1 MSCLFLKGEG
11 VLMSILLI
19 NASTK
24 EKLEQALQA
33 EETISENKN
42 NFRFRRWWAKQR
54 IAWMQALK
62 TDLETQTDI
71 RKLWNWWPSGFWLK
85 VVVMFHRFFFQ
96 MKGDLNKDTLHDEG
110 EELEKIQAELNAYG
124 KSVHRGQHI
133 CAQGVLE
140 KGSYRHD
147 EWIEKL
153 AWDKE
158 EGWKKARERIIQS
171 ALSEG
176 KNESE
181 KEPETGWLGLR
192 ENEKDSLK
200 KERRLLYFAKA
211 KRELKILLHVLFQQ
225 EPIASSESVSGPEGG
240 AETSSSGSHRLLS
253 LESTGFWEEFL
264 VVVDCQRKNDSS
276 NGMSLLGHISDVIE
290 RIKKKLGH
298 QWPVCSEG
306 TSVNQDMMNRQTDY
320 AFFEKEISQHREKIS
335 NYLETLQEND
345 ELLAKEA
352 QAHLSTLT
360 EITCEVRE
368 NFVQLKLSEINSYY
382 ETKERFSS
390 SIQSWW
396 QNKRIAVCKFL
407 ECLDIQTEAT
417 LTELPLASRK
427 ESASIF
433 TTTSSGPPP
442 LLEIWMKKYGVLLA
456 SFKDVRESKEGRS
469 KEKILQ
475 KQFEEDQEALY
486 QLVKGT
492 GDFIDDQR
500 RQNKEFT
507 DDEIDI
513 LQLKL
518 RNVLRMLQLRYHS
531 DHHCEENKV
540 STNLMG
546 ELNSFSSS
554 ALNEFVALRAGKR
567 RESDLSEKTKQFIQ
581 YLKTYREEKIQKLEE
596 LSIQR
601 SEELKQALER
611 QAQASKESAQ
621 ASKES
626 AQTSKESTQA
636 YKESTQA
643 YEESA
648 QASGRAADASGRAAD
663 ASEKLA
669 QASKET
675 AQASK
680 ELTQAYQEEAEVYE
694 EEAEAYE
701 KMTQELKQ
709 AQPNL
714 QKVKVQ
720 QDSDELRAKVEAMQ
734 STLDQLTQE
743 MNKRKEREGRRSP
756 SPRDNTHSS
765 SSDNARGG
773 YADARFYR
781 TPPTENGASSSSS
794 SSGSTREGASSQS
807 YSSPYPDRKTAQ

>member
-1 MSCLFLKGEG
+1 
-11 VLMSILLI
+11 
-19 NASTK
+19 
-24 EKLEQALQA
+24 
-33 EETISENKN
+33 
-42 NFRFRRWWAKQR
+42 
-54 IAWMQALK
+54 
-62 TDLETQTDI
+62 
-71 RKLWNWWPSGFWLK
+71 
-85 VVVMFHRFFFQ
+85 
-96 MKGDLNKDTLHDEG
+96 
-110 EELEKIQAELNAYG
+110 
-124 KSVHRGQHI
+124 
-133 CAQGVLE
+133 
-140 KGSYRHD
+140 
-147 EWIEKL
+147 
-153 AWDKE
+153 
-158 EGWKKARERIIQS
+158 
-171 ALSEG
+171 
-176 KNESE
+176 
-181 KEPETGWLGLR
+181 
-192 ENEKDSLK
+192 
-200 KERRLLYFAKA
+200 
-211 KRELKILLHVLFQQ
+211 
-225 EPIASSESVSGPEGG
+225 
-240 AETSSSGSHRLLS
+240 
-253 LESTGFWEEFL
+253 
-264 VVVDCQRKNDSS
+264 
-276 NGMSLLGHISDVIE
+276 MSLLGHISDVIE

-442 LLEIWMKKYGVLLA
+442 LLEIWMKKHGVLLA

-531 DHHCEENKV
+531 DHHCEENRV
-540 STNLMG
+540 STDLMQ
-546 ELNSFSSS
+546 ELNFFSSS

-643 YEESA
+643 YEEM
-648 QASGRAADASGRAAD
+648 
-663 ASEKLA
+663 
-669 QASKET
+669 
-675 AQASK
+675 
-680 ELTQAYQEEAEVYE
+680 V
-694 EEAEAYE
+694 
-701 KMTQELKQ
+701 QELEQVK
-709 AQPNL
+709 PNL
-714 QKVKVQ
+714 QKVQ
-720 QDSDELRAKVEAMQ
+720 QDSDELVVRVRALQLAVE
-734 STLDQLTQE
+734 QLTQE
-743 MNKRKEREGRRSP
+743 MNERKEREGRKSP
-756 SPRDNTHSS
+756 SPRAAAHSS

-773 YADARFYR
+773 YVDARFYR
-781 TPPTENGASSSSS
+781 ASPPSNGASSSSS
-794 SSGSTREGASSQS
+794 GSREGASSQS
-807 YSSPYPDRKTAQ
+807 YSSSSTTSPDRKTPL

>member
-1 MSCLFLKGEG
+1 
-11 VLMSILLI
+11 MSILLI

-33 EETISENKN
+33 EETIAANKN
-42 NFRFRRWWAKQR
+42 YFRFRRWWAKQR

-62 TDLETQTDI
+62 ADLETQTDI

-85 VVVMFHRFFFQ
+85 VVAMLHQFFFQ
-96 MKGDLNKDTLHDEG
+96 MKEDLNKDTLQAEG

-124 KSVHRGQHI
+124 KRVHRGQHI

-153 AWDKE
+153 AWDEE

-171 ALSEG
+171 ALLEAEATSE
-176 KNESE
+176 
-181 KEPETGWLGLR
+181 ETGWLGLSR
-192 ENEKDSLK
+192 NEKDTLK

-211 KRELKILLHVLFQQ
+211 KRELKILLHALFQQ
-225 EPIASSESVSGPEGG
+225 DPIASSESVSGPEGG
-240 AETSSSGSHRLLS
+240 AETSSSGSHRLFS

-276 NGMSLLGHISDVIE
+276 NGMSLLGHISDDIE

-298 QWPVCSEG
+298 QWLVCNEG
-306 TSVNQDMMNRQTDY
+306 ASINQDMMNRQTDY
-320 AFFEKEISQHREKIS
+320 AFFEKEISQYREKIS
-335 NYLETLQEND
+335 NLKTLREND

-352 QAHLSTLT
+352 QKHLITLT
-360 EITCEVRE
+360 EIACEVQE

-396 QNKRIAVCKFL
+396 QNKRIAVFKFL
-407 ECLDIQTEAT
+407 ECRDIQTEAT
-417 LTELPLASRK
+417 LTELLL
-427 ESASIF
+427 ESSSTPIP
-433 TTTSSGPPP
+433 TSSHSSP
-442 LLEIWMKKYGVLLA
+442 LLEVWMEKYRSLLA
-456 SFKDVRESKEGRS
+456 SFKNVRESKEGEK

-486 QLVKGT
+486 QLVQGT
-492 GDFIDDQR
+492 GNFIDDQR

-507 DDEIDI
+507 DDDIDI

-567 RESDLSEKTKQFIQ
+567 RESDLGEKTKQFIQ

-601 SEELKQALER
+601 SEELKQALKR

-626 AQTSKESTQA
+626 AQASKES
-636 YKESTQA
+636 
-643 YEESA
+643 
-648 QASGRAADASGRAAD
+648 
-663 ASEKLA
+663 A

-675 AQASK
+675 AQALGK
-680 ELTQAYQEEAEVYE
+680 LTQAYEEEAKVYE
-694 EEAEAYE
+694 E
-701 KMTQELKQ
+701 MVQELEQVK
-709 AQPNL
+709 PNL
-714 QKVKVQ
+714 QKVQ
-720 QDSDELRAKVEAMQ
+720 QDSDELVVRERALQLAVE
-734 STLDQLTQE
+734 QLTQE
-743 MNKRKEREGRRSP
+743 MNERKEREGRKSP
-756 SPRDNTHSS
+756 SPRAAAHSS

-773 YADARFYR
+773 YVDARFYR
-781 TPPTENGASSSSS
+781 AFPPSNGASSSSS
-794 SSGSTREGASSQS
+794 GSAREGASSQS
-807 YSSPYPDRKTAQ
+807 YSSSSTSPDRKTPL

>member
-1 MSCLFLKGEG
+1 
-11 VLMSILLI
+11 MSILLI

-33 EETISENKN
+33 EETIAANKN
-42 NFRFRRWWAKQR
+42 YFRFRRWWAKQR

-62 TDLETQTDI
+62 ADLETQTDI

-85 VVVMFHRFFFQ
+85 VVAMLHQFFFQ
-96 MKGDLNKDTLHDEG
+96 MKEDLNKDTLQAEG

-124 KSVHRGQHI
+124 KRVHRGQHI

-153 AWDKE
+153 AWDEE

-171 ALSEG
+171 ALLEAEATSE
-176 KNESE
+176 
-181 KEPETGWLGLR
+181 ETGWLGLSR
-192 ENEKDSLK
+192 NEKDTLK

-211 KRELKILLHVLFQQ
+211 KRELKILLHALFQQ
-225 EPIASSESVSGPEGG
+225 DPIASSESVSGPEGG
-240 AETSSSGSHRLLS
+240 AETSSSVSHRLFS

-276 NGMSLLGHISDVIE
+276 NGMSLLGHISDDIE

-298 QWPVCSEG
+298 QWLVCNEG
-306 TSVNQDMMNRQTDY
+306 ASINQDMMNRQTDY
-320 AFFEKEISQHREKIS
+320 AFFEKEISQYREKIS
-335 NYLETLQEND
+335 NLKTLREND

-352 QAHLSTLT
+352 QKHLITLT
-360 EITCEVRE
+360 EIACEVQE

-396 QNKRIAVCKFL
+396 QNKRIAVFKFL
-407 ECLDIQTEAT
+407 ECRDIQTEAT
-417 LTELPLASRK
+417 LTELLL
-427 ESASIF
+427 ESSSTPIP
-433 TTTSSGPPP
+433 TSSHSSP
-442 LLEIWMKKYGVLLA
+442 LLEVWMEKYGVLLA

-486 QLVKGT
+486 QLVQGT
-492 GDFIDDQR
+492 GNFIDDQR
-500 RQNKEFT
+500 RQNEEFT
-507 DDEIDI
+507 DDDIDI

-756 SPRDNTHSS
+756 SPRDNTHSIS
-765 SSDNARGG
+765 SYNARGG
-773 YADARFYR
+773 YADASFYR

>member
-1 MSCLFLKGEG
+1 MFLKGEG

-85 VVVMFHRFFFQ
+85 VVAMLHQFFFQ
-96 MKGDLNKDTLHDEG
+96 MKEDLNKDTLQAEG

-124 KSVHRGQHI
+124 KRVHRGQHI

-153 AWDKE
+153 AWDEE

-171 ALSEG
+171 ALLEAEATSE
-176 KNESE
+176 
-181 KEPETGWLGLR
+181 ETGWLGLSR
-192 ENEKDSLK
+192 NEKDTLK

-211 KRELKILLHVLFQQ
+211 KRELKILLHALFQQ
-225 EPIASSESVSGPEGG
+225 DPIASSESVSGPEGG
-240 AETSSSGSHRLLS
+240 AETSSSGSHRLFS

-276 NGMSLLGHISDVIE
+276 NGMSLLGHISDAIE

-298 QWPVCSEG
+298 QWLVCNEG
-306 TSVNQDMMNRQTDY
+306 ASINQDMMNRQTDY
-320 AFFEKEISQHREKIS
+320 AFFEKEISQYREKIS
-335 NYLETLQEND
+335 NLKTLREND

-352 QAHLSTLT
+352 QKHLITLT
-360 EITCEVRE
+360 EIACEVQE

-396 QNKRIAVCKFL
+396 QNKRIAVFKFL
-407 ECLDIQTEAT
+407 ECRDIQTEAT
-417 LTELPLASRK
+417 LTELLL
-427 ESASIF
+427 ESSSTPIP
-433 TTTSSGPPP
+433 TSSHSSP
-442 LLEIWMKKYGVLLA
+442 LLEVWMEKYRSLLA
-456 SFKDVRESKEGRS
+456 SFKNVRESKEGEK

-486 QLVKGT
+486 QLVQGT
-492 GDFIDDQR
+492 GNFIDDQR
-500 RQNKEFT
+500 RQNEEFT
-507 DDEIDI
+507 DDDIDI

-567 RESDLSEKTKQFIQ
+567 RESDLGEKTKQFIQ

-611 QAQASKESAQ
+611 QAE
-621 ASKES
+621 
-626 AQTSKESTQA
+626 
-636 YKESTQA
+636 
-643 YEESA
+643 
-648 QASGRAADASGRAAD
+648 
-663 ASEKLA
+663 
-669 QASKET
+669 ASKET
-675 AQASK
+675 AEASKETAEASK
-680 ELTQAYQEEAEVYE
+680 ELAQAYGEEADALGKLTQAYE

-701 KMTQELKQ
+701 KMTQELEQ
-709 AQPNL
+709 VQPNL
-714 QKVKVQ
+714 QKVQ
-720 QDSDELRAKVEAMQ
+720 QDSDELVVRVRALQSAVE
-734 STLDQLTQE
+734 QLTQE
-743 MNKRKEREGRRSP
+743 MNERKEREGRKSP
-756 SPRDNTHSS
+756 SPRAAAHSS

-773 YADARFYR
+773 YVDARFYR
-781 TPPTENGASSSSS
+781 ASPPSNGASSSSS
-794 SSGSTREGASSQS
+794 GSAREGASSQS
-807 YSSPYPDRKTAQ
+807 YSSSSTSPDRKTPL

>member
-85 VVVMFHRFFFQ
+85 VVAMLHQFFFQ
-96 MKGDLNKDTLHDEG
+96 MKEDLNKDTLQAEG

-124 KSVHRGQHI
+124 KRVHRGQHI

-240 AETSSSGSHRLLS
+240 AETSSSGSHRLFS

-486 QLVKGT
+486 QLVQGT
-492 GDFIDDQR
+492 GNFIDDQR
-500 RQNKEFT
+500 RQNEEFT
-507 DDEIDI
+507 DDDIDI

-567 RESDLSEKTKQFIQ
+567 RESDLGEKTKQFIQ

>member
-158 EGWKKARERIIQS
+158 EGWKQGRERIIKS
-171 ALSEG
+171 ALLEAEATSE
-176 KNESE
+176 
-181 KEPETGWLGLR
+181 ETGWLGLSR
-192 ENEKDSLK
+192 NEKDTLK

-211 KRELKILLHVLFQQ
+211 KRELKILLHALFQQ
-225 EPIASSESVSGPEGG
+225 DPIASSESVSGPEGG
-240 AETSSSGSHRLLS
+240 AETSSSGSHRLFS

-276 NGMSLLGHISDVIE
+276 NGMSLLGHISDAIE

-298 QWPVCSEG
+298 QWLVCNEG
-306 TSVNQDMMNRQTDY
+306 ASINQDMMNRQTDY
-320 AFFEKEISQHREKIS
+320 AFFEKEISQYREKIS
-335 NYLETLQEND
+335 NLKTLREND

-352 QAHLSTLT
+352 QKHLITLT
-360 EITCEVRE
+360 EIACEVQE

-396 QNKRIAVCKFL
+396 QNKRIAVFKFL
-407 ECLDIQTEAT
+407 ECRDIQTEAT
-417 LTELPLASRK
+417 LTELLL
-427 ESASIF
+427 ESSSTPIP
-433 TTTSSGPPP
+433 TSSHSSP
-442 LLEIWMKKYGVLLA
+442 LLEVWMEKYRSLLA
-456 SFKDVRESKEGRS
+456 SFKNVRESKEGEK

-486 QLVKGT
+486 QLVQGT
-492 GDFIDDQR
+492 GNFIDDQR
-500 RQNKEFT
+500 RQNEEFT
-507 DDEIDI
+507 DDDIDI

-567 RESDLSEKTKQFIQ
+567 RESDLGEKTKQFIQ
-581 YLKTYREEKIQKLEE
+581 YLNTYREKKIQELEE

-611 QAQASKESAQ
+611 QAEASKETAE
-621 ASKES
+621 ASKEL
-626 AQTSKESTQA
+626 AQA
-636 YKESTQA
+636 YGEEADALGKLTQA
-643 YEESA
+643 YEE
-648 QASGRAADASGRAAD
+648 
-663 ASEKLA
+663 
-669 QASKET
+669 
-675 AQASK
+675 
-680 ELTQAYQEEAEVYE
+680 EAKVYE
-694 EEAEAYE
+694 E
-701 KMTQELKQ
+701 MVQELEQVK
-709 AQPNL
+709 PNL
-714 QKVKVQ
+714 QKVQ
-720 QDSDELRAKVEAMQ
+720 QDSDELVVRVRALQSAVE
-734 STLDQLTQE
+734 QLTQE
-743 MNKRKEREGRRSP
+743 MNERKEREGRKSP
-756 SPRDNTHSS
+756 SPRAAAHSS

-773 YADARFYR
+773 YVDARFYR
-781 TPPTENGASSSSS
+781 ASPPSNGASSSSS
-794 SSGSTREGASSQS
+794 GSAREGASSQS
-807 YSSPYPDRKTAQ
+807 YSSSSTSPDRKTPL

>member
-1 MSCLFLKGEG
+1 MFLKGEG

-85 VVVMFHRFFFQ
+85 VVAMLHQFFFQ
-96 MKGDLNKDTLHDEG
+96 MKEDLNKDTLQAEG

-124 KSVHRGQHI
+124 KRVHRGQHI

-158 EGWKKARERIIQS
+158 EGWKKGRERIIKS
-171 ALSEG
+171 ALLEAEATSE
-176 KNESE
+176 
-181 KEPETGWLGLR
+181 ETGWLGLSR
-192 ENEKDSLK
+192 NEKDTLK

-211 KRELKILLHVLFQQ
+211 KRELKILLHALFQQ
-225 EPIASSESVSGPEGG
+225 DPIASSESVSGPEGG
-240 AETSSSGSHRLLS
+240 AETSSSGSHRLFS

-276 NGMSLLGHISDVIE
+276 NGMSLLGHISDAIE

-298 QWPVCSEG
+298 QWLVCNEG
-306 TSVNQDMMNRQTDY
+306 ASINQDMMNRQTDY
-320 AFFEKEISQHREKIS
+320 AFFEKEISQYREKIS
-335 NYLETLQEND
+335 NLKTLREND

-352 QAHLSTLT
+352 QKHLITLT
-360 EITCEVRE
+360 EIACEVQE

-396 QNKRIAVCKFL
+396 QNKRIAVFKFL
-407 ECLDIQTEAT
+407 ECRDIQTEAT
-417 LTELPLASRK
+417 LTELLL
-427 ESASIF
+427 ESSSTPIP
-433 TTTSSGPPP
+433 TSSHSSP
-442 LLEIWMKKYGVLLA
+442 LLEVWMEKYGVLLA

-486 QLVKGT
+486 QLVQGT
-492 GDFIDDQR
+492 GNFIDDQR
-500 RQNKEFT
+500 RQNEEFT
-507 DDEIDI
+507 DDDIDI

-567 RESDLSEKTKQFIQ
+567 RESDLGEKTKQFIQ

-611 QAQASKESAQ
+611 QAE
-621 ASKES
+621 
-626 AQTSKESTQA
+626 
-636 YKESTQA
+636 
-643 YEESA
+643 
-648 QASGRAADASGRAAD
+648 
-663 ASEKLA
+663 
-669 QASKET
+669 ASKET
-675 AQASK
+675 AEASKETAEASK
-680 ELTQAYQEEAEVYE
+680 ELAQAYGEEADALGKLTQAYE

-701 KMTQELKQ
+701 KMTQELEQ
-709 AQPNL
+709 VQPNL
-714 QKVKVQ
+714 QKVQ
-720 QDSDELRAKVEAMQ
+720 QDSDELVVRVRALQSAVE
-734 STLDQLTQE
+734 QLTQE
-743 MNKRKEREGRRSP
+743 MNERKEREGRKSP
-756 SPRDNTHSS
+756 SPRAAAHSS

-773 YADARFYR
+773 YVDARFYR
-781 TPPTENGASSSSS
+781 ASPPSNGASSSSS
-794 SSGSTREGASSQS
+794 GSAREGASSQS
-807 YSSPYPDRKTAQ
+807 YSSSSTSPDRKTPL

>member
-1 MSCLFLKGEG
+1 
-11 VLMSILLI
+11 MSILLI

-211 KRELKILLHVLFQQ
+211 KRELKILLHALFQQ
-225 EPIASSESVSGPEGG
+225 DPIASSESVSGPEGG

-442 LLEIWMKKYGVLLA
+442 LLEIWMKKHGVLLA

-531 DHHCEENKV
+531 DHHCEENRV
-540 STNLMG
+540 STDLMQ
-546 ELNSFSSS
+546 ELNFFSSS

-626 AQTSKESTQA
+626 A
-636 YKESTQA
+636 
-643 YEESA
+643 
-648 QASGRAADASGRAAD
+648 
-663 ASEKLA
+663 
-669 QASKET
+669 
-675 AQASK
+675 
-680 ELTQAYQEEAEVYE
+680 QAYQEEAEVYE